1 MVNFKNCVH
10 PNTFALCANG
20 RLTCNVILSCLAA
33 LPQWNYHQLWQRHQ
47 WAHLQWALPPGYWF
61 GCSPLTPSFHL
72 CLPSEKKVSPFFL
85 EVIASLKI
93 FAIFMLLSVS
103 RLLKIKKWGLTL
115 TSDKNLSKT
124 YVDTLLLAFKNA
136 STFLLPTDLSFPLPL
151 LADNVRIKV
160 SSVLKL
166 VLVLNF
172 SLDFSLFAKLCEYV
186 CIRLLPCWNS
196 FTENVVDWN
205 ACVKTLACM
214 LKWSMWCSWISGWFF
229 KKSMKMI
236 GASEF
241 SDGKYLKVCELF

>member
-1 MVNFKNCVH
+1 MVKCWERCAPAAYNISWSLNDLFVGNLQDDIFDLFCSRNSVLVK
-10 PNTFALCANG
+10 TF
-20 RLTCNVILSCLAA
+20 
-33 LPQWNYHQLWQRHQ
+33 Y
-47 WAHLQWALPPGYWF
+47 
-61 GCSPLTPSFHL
+61 
-72 CLPSEKKVSPFFL
+72 PF
-85 EVIASLKI
+85 I
-93 FAIFMLLSVS
+93 F
-103 RLLKIKKWGLTL
+103 LTL

-151 LADNVRIKV
+151 LADGVRIKV
-160 SSVLKL
+160 SSVSKL

-172 SLDFSLFAKLCEYV
+172 SLEFSLFAKLCEYV

-241 SDGKYLKVCELF
+241 SDGKYLKVCVLF